1 LGRGHRFEAGISGDG
16 DFPQDGI
23 GLTVLSPGEPMT
35 MYHWETDQETSSCS
49 QARRLL
55 VIEGEERA
63 LRQ

>member
-1 LGRGHRFEAGISGDG
+1 
-16 DFPQDGI
+16 
-23 GLTVLSPGEPMT
+23 MT